1 MQFDAGPEAA
11 LGRGGMMSW
20 FHASTTAADARN
32 HASAAEIVACFRDQR
47 ILLGRLAFLIT
58 ADPATA
64 EQAVARACEITLQ
77 GNSPFRNWLLEW
89 AKTATIAAAISLQG
103 HAIRICE
110 QVYKD
115 RRCPHLEHIWQ
126 IDDGYRA
133 ARLALILQADAQTV
147 ITELDAL
154 CRAILVLRIAIRSS
168 IQDCS
173 FRLNVSRPAVLA
185 ADCLVMT
192 WLDYRRLKRPEDYD
206 NVAQS
211 L

>member
-1 MQFDAGPEAA
+1 
-11 LGRGGMMSW
+11 MSW
-20 FHASTTAADARN
+20 FHASTMAADARSR
-32 HASAAEIVACFRDQR
+32 ASAAEIVACFRNQR

-64 EQAVARACEITLQ
+64 EDAVAGACEITLQ
-77 GNSPFRNWLLEW
+77 GNSPFRNWLFEW

-115 RRCPHLEHIWQ
+115 RRCPHVEHIWQ

-133 ARLALILQADAQTV
+133 ARLALILQTDAQSV
-147 ITELDAL
+147 IAELDAL

-173 FRLNVSRPAVLA
+173 LRLNVSRSAVLA
-185 ADCLVMT
+185 ANCLVMT
-192 WLDYRRLKRPEDYD
+192 WLDYRQLKRPEDD
-206 NVAQS
+206 NNVAQA